1 MKKMRIGIYGGTFNP
16 PHVGH
21 VLAAER
27 FLESVQLDKLLIIP
41 DFLPPHKRIDGEIT
55 AEDRL
60 EMARLAF
67 SHLEK
72 AEVSDIEISRG
83 GRSYTAVTL
92 EELSGDDRE
101 LYFLCGTDMFLTLD
115 EWYMP
120 EEIFRLATICYVRR
134 ECDENDSNAIKVRTK
149 EYVEKF
155 NARIIPISASVKEV
169 SSSEI
174 RRAIKLGDARV
185 SEFLPNAVFDYIKDR
200 RLYK

>member
-101 LYFLCGTDMFLTLD
+101 LYFLCGTDMFLTLS
-115 EWYMP
+115 EWYLP
-120 EEIFRLATICYVRR
+120 ERIFELATICYVRR
-134 ECDENDSNAIKVRTK
+134 ENDKINEARISEKTK
-149 EYVEKF
+149 LYKDKYK
-155 NARIIPISASVKEV
+155 ARIIPISADAVEI
-169 SSSEI
+169 SSSELRSALRCAGGSLTSMI
-174 RRAIKLGDARV
+174 PSPVWAFI
-185 SEFLPNAVFDYIKDR
+185 SDR
-200 RLYK
+200 GIYR